1 MLRHMK
7 LGLWWCDPIISSYV
21 WAQWGIFALRI
32 GATTLVCRH
41 ELVSPKA
48 VGHNTPYQVHP
59 LDTHAMAEGVVEIMC
74 EI

>member
-1 MLRHMK
+1 MLGPMK
-7 LGLWWCDPIISSYV
+7 LGLWWYDPLTSSYV
-21 WAQWGIFALRI
+21 WTQWVIFALSI

-59 LDTHAMAEGVVEIMC
+59 LATHAMA
-74 EI
+74 